1 MSFLGGMH
9 VSSAFITIDNV
20 SKSFKSREQTQVV
33 LEHVTA
39 HINRGE
45 IVSILG
51 ESGCGKSTLLNL
63 IGGFEQASEGTVTLD
78 GELVTRPTRR
88 GVMLF
93 QNYGLLPWR
102 SVLKNVE
109 LGIENGELNAKERR
123 ERADHYLRLV
133 GLEDKANLY
142 PHELSGGM
150 QQRVAIARALAIE
163 PELILMDEPFA
174 ALDTFNR
181 YYLQDELLAI
191 QKKAKTTIVLVTHDI
206 DEAIYLSNRVF
217 IMDAKPGRIKRELI
231 ISTERPRDRGHGDF
245 QHYRKLI
252 LEEFN
257 FVRPSTTLEFNI

>member
-1 MSFLGGMH
+1 MSL
-9 VSSAFITIDNV
+9 SAFITIDNV
-20 SKSFKSREQTQVV
+20 SKSFESREQTQIV
-33 LEHVTA
+33 LENVTA
-39 HINRGE
+39 QIERGE
-45 IVSILG
+45 IISILG

-63 IGGFEQASEGTVTLD
+63 IGGFEQASEGTVTMD
-78 GELVTRPTRR
+78 GDLVTQPSRR

-102 SVLKNVE
+102 SVMKNVE
-109 LGIENGELNAKERR
+109 LGLENSKLDVKVRR
-123 ERADHYLRLV
+123 ERANHYLRLV

-191 QKKAKTTIVLVTHDI
+191 QEKSKTTIVLVTHDI
-206 DEAIYLSNRVF
+206 DEAIYLSDRVF
-217 IMDAKPGRIKRELI
+217 IMDAKPGRIKKELT
-231 ISTERPRDRGHGDF
+231 ISTKRPRDRGHGDF

-257 FVRPSTTLEFNI
+257 FNRPSTTLEFNI

>member
-1 MSFLGGMH
+1 MNSP
-9 VSSAFITIDNV
+9 AFITIDGV
-20 SKSFKSREQTQVV
+20 SKSFTNREQAHLV
-33 LEHVTA
+33 LDHVTA
-39 HINRGE
+39 HIHKGE

-63 IGGFEQASEGTVTLD
+63 IGGFEQASEGAVSMD
-78 GELVTRPTRR
+78 GEVITRPSRR

-109 LGIENGELNAKERR
+109 LGLENAELSSAQRKER
-123 ERADHYLRLV
+123 AYHYLQLV
-133 GLEDKANLY
+133 GLADKSGLF

-181 YYLQDELLAI
+181 YYLQDELLSI
-191 QKKAKTTIVLVTHDI
+191 QEKAKTTIVLVTHDI
-206 DEAIYLSNRVF
+206 DEAIYLSDRIF
-217 IMDAKPGRIKRELI
+217 IMSAKPGRIKKELK
-231 ISTERPRDRGHGDF
+231 ISTPRPRDRSHGDF
-245 QHYRKLI
+245 QHYRKLVF
-252 LEEFN
+252 EEFHFSRTN
-257 FVRPSTTLEFNI
+257 TSPEYNI